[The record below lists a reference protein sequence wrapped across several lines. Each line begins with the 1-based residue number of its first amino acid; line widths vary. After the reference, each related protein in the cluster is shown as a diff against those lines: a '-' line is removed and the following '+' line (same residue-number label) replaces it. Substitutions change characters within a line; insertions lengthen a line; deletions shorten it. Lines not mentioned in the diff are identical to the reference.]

1 MAKAAVLRARNH
13 PITLAMGALPP
24 FEVRFINLINFEFMI
39 YVKSKDG
46 KILMPSERNG
56 RIGYLLRHGKAH
68 VVSRVPF
75 TVQLDYESTTYTQEV
90 SLGIDAGSKHIGVSA
105 SSEKRE
111 LLAAQVELRSDV
123 TKLLS
128 SRREL
133 RRTRRNRKTR
143 YRKSRFDNRKR
154 KDGWLAPSVAQKVE
168 SHLKVIRLA
177 HGLLPITKVT
187 IEVAQFDAQKIK
199 NPDIKGEEYQQGE
212 QMGFWNVREYVLARD
227 GHRCVHCNGK
237 SKDPILNV
245 HHLESRKVGG
255 NSPSNLV
262 TLCETCHKAYHRGEF
277 DLKIKR
283 GSSLRDAAVM
293 NIMRWAIYER
303 AKAEFQNTYLTYG
316 YITKHTRIG
325 SGIAKTHAADA
336 FCIAKNVH
344 ARRLKS
350 YFLCRCIPRH
360 TRALHVANPK
370 KGGVRRSCIASHKIG
385 KSRFQR
391 YDMVQWE
398 GKECFIFGSTNGRP
412 ILRDMKGK
420 QIAEQPSVNI
430 KTITFLKRLRMNLLM
445 VVV

>member
-1 MAKAAVLRARNH
+1 MLSARNH
-13 PITLAMGALPP
+13 PVTLAMGALPP
-24 FEVRFINLINFEFMI
+24 FEVRVINLINFEFMI

-68 VVSRVPF
+68 VISRVPF
-75 TVQLDYESTTYTQEV
+75 VVQLDYESTTYTQEV
-90 SLGIDAGSKHIGVSA
+90 SLGIDAGSKHVGVSA
-105 SSEKRE
+105 SFEKKE
-111 LLAAQVELRSDV
+111 LFAAQVELRNDV

-128 SRREL
+128 TRREL

-143 YRKSRFDNRKR
+143 YRKARFDNRKK
-154 KDGWLAPSVAQKVE
+154 KDGWLAPSVGQKVE
-168 SHLKVIRLA
+168 SHLKVIRLV
-177 HGLLPITKVT
+177 HGLLPITKTT
-187 IEVAQFDAQKIK
+187 IEVAQFDAQKIN
-199 NPDIKGEEYQQGE
+199 NPNIIGEEYQQGE

-227 GHRCVHCNGK
+227 GHRCAHCKGK
-237 SKDPILNV
+237 SKDAILNV
-245 HHLESRKVGG
+245 HHMESRKTGG
-255 NSPSNLV
+255 NSPSNLI

-303 AKAEFQNTYLTYG
+303 EKAEFQNTYLTYG

-325 SGIAKTHAADA
+325 YGIAKTHAADA

-370 KGGVRRSCIASHKIG
+370 KGGVRRSCIALHKIG

-412 ILRDMKGK
+412 ILRDMNGK

-430 KTITFLKRLRMNLLM
+430 RTIKFLKRLRNNFL
-445 VVV
+445 VEERTSES

>member
-1 MAKAAVLRARNH
+1 
-13 PITLAMGALPP
+13 
-24 FEVRFINLINFEFMI
+24 MI
-39 YVKSKDG
+39 YVRSKEG
-46 KILMPSERNG
+46 KALMPSERGG

-75 TVQLDYESTTYTQEV
+75 VVQLDYESTTYTQEV

-177 HGLLPITKVT
+177 HKLLPITKTT

-199 NPDIKGEEYQQGE
+199 NPDIKGDEYQQGE

-227 GHRCVHCNGK
+227 GHRCVHCKGK

-245 HHLESRKVGG
+245 HHLESRKTGG

-277 DLKIKR
+277 ELKIKR
-283 GSSLRDAAVM
+283 GTTLRDAAVM
-293 NIMRWAIYER
+293 NIMRWAVYER
-303 AKAEFQNTYLTYG
+303 AKEEFENVNLTYG
-316 YITKHTRIG
+316 YITKHTRIEK
-325 SGIAKTHAADA
+325 GIAKTHAADA

-344 ARRLKS
+344 ARRSKS
-350 YFLCRCIPRH
+350 FFMCRCVPRH

-370 KGGVRRSCIASHKIG
+370 KSGIRRSCIASHKIG

-391 YDMVQWE
+391 FDMVRWK
-398 GKECFIFGSTNGRP
+398 GKECFIFGSTHGNVVLRKINGV
-412 ILRDMKGK
+412 KVHET
-420 QIAEQPSVNI
+420 QAVSA
-430 KTITFLKRLRMNLLM
+430 KTIKFLKRIRNNILVEVRASEN
-445 VVV
+445 

>member
-1 MAKAAVLRARNH
+1 
-13 PITLAMGALPP
+13 
-24 FEVRFINLINFEFMI
+24 MI
-39 YVKSKDG
+39 YVRSKKG
-46 KILMPSERNG
+46 KALMPSERGG

-75 TVQLDYESTTYTQEV
+75 VVQLDYESTTYTQEV

-105 SSEKRE
+105 SSEKKE

-123 TKLLS
+123 VNLLS
-128 SRREL
+128 TRKEL

-154 KDGWLAPSVAQKVE
+154 KDGWIALSIEQKVE
-168 SHLKVIRLA
+168 SHLKVIRLV
-177 HGLLPITKVT
+177 HKLLPITKTT

-199 NPDIKGEEYQQGE
+199 RPDIKGEEYQQGE

-227 GHRCVHCNGK
+227 GHRCVHCKGK
-237 SKDPILNV
+237 SKDHILNV
-245 HHLESRKVGG
+245 HHLESRKTGG

-277 DLKIKR
+277 ELKIKR

-293 NIMRWAIYER
+293 NIMRWAVYER
-303 AKAEFQNTYLTYG
+303 AKEEFGNVNLTYG
-316 YITKHTRIG
+316 YITKHTRIEN
-325 SGIAKTHAADA
+325 GIAKTHAADA

-344 ARRLKS
+344 AIRLVT
-350 YFLCRCIPRH
+350 FFMCRCVPRH

-370 KGGVRRSCIASHKIG
+370 KGGIRRSCIASHKIG

-391 YDMVQWE
+391 FDMVRWM
-398 GKECFIFGSTNGRP
+398 GKECFIFGSTNGKP
-412 ILRDMKGK
+412 VLRDIKGIK
-420 QIAEQPSVNI
+420 MHENASVNI
-430 KTITFLKRLRMNLLM
+430 KTIKFLRRLRNNILM
-445 VVV
+445 EEKNSES